1 MSSEKA
7 ALLPKRSAED
17 GKYVLVIHGGAG
29 TMSRERSTPEQRALY
44 HATLKEAL
52 RTGHAVLKEGGEAL
66 DATVAAVTVLENC
79 PLFNAGKGAVFNTAG
94 KNELEASIA

>member
-7 ALLPKRSAED
+7 ALLPKRPAES

-44 HATLKEAL
+44 HETLREAL
-52 RTGHAVLKEGGEAL
+52 RNGHAVLKRGGEAL
-66 DATVAAVTVLENC
+66 DAAVAAVSVLEGMYLAFARH
-79 PLFNAGKGAVFNTAG
+79 LFW
-94 KNELEASIA
+94 